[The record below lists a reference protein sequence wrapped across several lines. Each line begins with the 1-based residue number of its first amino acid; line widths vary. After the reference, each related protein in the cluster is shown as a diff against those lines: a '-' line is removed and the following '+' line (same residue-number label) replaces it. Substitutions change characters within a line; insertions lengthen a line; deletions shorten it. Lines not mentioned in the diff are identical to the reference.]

1 MHDDIEIESTFR
13 TWDGTELYYRA
24 WATGGEDGKAL
35 ILLHRGHEHGGRL
48 RSLYRELSLDG
59 FSGFAFDLRG
69 HGRSPGD
76 RGFAD
81 SYDVWVK
88 DLNSFVNFIRDKH
101 GVPPEN
107 MAIVAN
113 SVGAVNAVTWVH
125 DYGVPVRCMVL
136 AAPAFRIR
144 LYVPLAVPLL
154 RLLLRINKKAKVKS
168 YVRAAML
175 THDAQ
180 EARAYDAD
188 KLITRIISVGVLL
201 GLHDTATR
209 ILADAGAVT
218 VPIQILSAESDY
230 VVENRAHGMLFSALS
245 SARKERHVFPG
256 MYHGIFYEKNRG
268 EAIAKARRFIQS
280 CFDEEPGRDVL
291 QADRQGYTRREYD
304 RLRAPASM
312 PVTAF
317 FGLQALAMKTL
328 GRLSH
333 GIRLGWD
340 KGFNSGDS
348 LDYVYRNQPSGQTWL
363 GRLIDKMYLN
373 SIGWRGIRLRRESLK
388 QWIMVAAEQ
397 LRNEGREARIMDV
410 AAGHGR
416 YILEIKRVLGD
427 RAKVLL
433 RDIEATNLES
443 ARLLAGQWGLGGIE
457 FEVGDAFDEESY
469 ACLPFRPNITVVS
482 GLYELVSDNT
492 RVLGSLRAIAGSLD
506 PGGYLICTGQPWHP
520 QIEMIARTLTN
531 RDGTPWVMRRRTQSE
546 LNALLAEAGLQRVDS
561 SIDAYGIFTVTLTR
575 KVG

>member
-1 MHDDIEIESTFR
+1 MRHDLETESTFR
-13 TWDGTELYYRA
+13 TWDGGELYYRA
-24 WATGGEDGKAL
+24 WASGGEDGKAL
-35 ILLHRGHEHGGRL
+35 ILLHRGHEHSGRL
-48 RSLYRELSLDG
+48 RSLYSELSLDG

-88 DLNSFVNFIRDKH
+88 DLNSFINHIRDRH
-101 GVPPEN
+101 GIAPEN

-113 SVGAVNAVTWVH
+113 SVGAVSALTWVH
-125 DYGVPVRCMVL
+125 DYGAHVRCMVL
-136 AAPAFRIR
+136 AAPALRIR

-154 RLLLRINKKAKVKS
+154 RLLLRINKKAMVRS
-168 YVRAAML
+168 YIRAAML

-209 ILADAGAVT
+209 ILSDAGAVT
-218 VPIQILSAESDY
+218 APTQIFSAGSDY
-230 VVENRAHGMLFSALS
+230 VVENRSHGRLFAAISA
-245 SARKERHVFPG
+245 ARKEHHVFPG
-256 MYHGIFYEKNRG
+256 MYHGIFFEKNRG
-268 EAIAKARRFIQS
+268 EAVAKARRFIQS
-280 CFDEEPGRDVL
+280 CFDEEPGQDVL

-317 FGLQALAMKTL
+317 FGLQALAMRTL

-333 GIRLGWD
+333 GIRLGLET
-340 KGFNSGDS
+340 GFNSGDT
-348 LDYVYRNQPSGQTWL
+348 LDYVYRNQPSGVTWL
-363 GRLIDKMYLN
+363 GRLIDKVYLN
-373 SIGWRGIRLRRESLK
+373 SIGWRGIKLRKESLK
-388 QWIMVAAEQ
+388 QWISVAAAR

-416 YILEIKRVLGD
+416 YLLEIKRVLGD
-427 RAKVLL
+427 RVKVLL
-433 RDIEATNLES
+433 RDIDPANLES
-443 ARLLAGQWGLGGIE
+443 CRLLAAQWGLGGIE
-457 FEVGDAFDEESY
+457 FEIGDAFDEKSY

-482 GLYELVSDNT
+482 GLYELISDNT
-492 RVLGSLRAIAGSLD
+492 RVLSSMRAIAGSLE

-531 RDGTPWVMRRRTQSE
+531 RDGTPWVMRRRSQSE

>member
-1 MHDDIEIESTFR
+1 LRHDTEIESTFR

-24 WATGGEDGKAL
+24 WGSGGEDAKAL

-88 DLNSFVNFIRDKH
+88 DLNSFINYIRDRH

-113 SVGAVNAVTWVH
+113 SVGAVNALTWVH

-154 RLLLRINKKAKVKS
+154 RLMLRINKKAIVKS

-175 THDAQ
+175 THDAG
-180 EARAYDAD
+180 EARAYDSD
-188 KLITRIISVGVLL
+188 KLITRVISVGVLL
-201 GLHDTATR
+201 GLRDTAVR
-209 ILADAGAVT
+209 ILSDAGAVT
-218 VPIQILSAESDY
+218 VPTQILSAGSDY
-230 VVENRAHGMLFSALS
+230 VVENRAHVRLFYALEA
-245 SARKERHVFPG
+245 ARKEHHIFPG

-280 CFDEEPGRDVL
+280 CFDEEPGPDLL

-304 RLRAPASM
+304 RLRTPASK
-312 PVTAF
+312 PVMFF
-317 FGLQALAMKTL
+317 FGMQALAMRTL

-333 GIRLGWD
+333 GIRLGWE
-340 KGFNSGDS
+340 KGFNSGES
-348 LDYVYRNQPSGQTWL
+348 LDYIYRNQPSGLTWL
-363 GRLIDKMYLN
+363 GRLIDKVYLN
-373 SIGWRGIRLRRESLK
+373 AIGWRGTRLRKESLK
-388 QWIMVAAEQ
+388 QWILVAVAL
-397 LRNEGREARIMDV
+397 LRSEGRQARIMDV

-416 YILEIKRVLGD
+416 YLLEIKRVLGD
-427 RAKVLL
+427 SVKVLI

-443 ARLLAGQWGLGGIE
+443 ARLLAARWGLGGIE
-457 FEVGDAFDEESY
+457 FEVGDAFDEKSY
-469 ACLPFRPNITVVS
+469 EGLPFRPNIAVVS
-482 GLYELVSDNT
+482 GLYELISDNT
-492 RVLGSLRAIAGSLD
+492 RVLGSMRAIAGSLD

-520 QIEMIARTLTN
+520 QIEMIARTLTD
-531 RDGTPWVMRRRTQSE
+531 RDGSPWVMRRRTQSE

>member
-1 MHDDIEIESTFR
+1 MRHDLEIESTFR
-13 TWDGTELYYRA
+13 TWDGGELYYRA
-24 WATGGEDGKAL
+24 WTSGGEDGKAL
-35 ILLHRGHEHGGRL
+35 ILLHRGHEHCGRL
-48 RSLYRELSLDG
+48 RSLYSELSLDG

-88 DLNSFVNFIRDKH
+88 DLNAFINHIRDRH
-101 GVPPEN
+101 GIAPEN

-113 SVGAVNAVTWVH
+113 SVGAVNALTWVH
-125 DYGVPVRCMVL
+125 DYGVHVRCMVL
-136 AAPAFRIR
+136 AAPALRIR

-154 RLLLRINKKAKVKS
+154 RLLLHINKKAKVKS
-168 YVRAAML
+168 YIRAAML

-209 ILADAGAVT
+209 ILSDAGAVT
-218 VPIQILSAESDY
+218 APTQIFSAGSDY
-230 VVENRAHGMLFSALS
+230 VVENRAHGRLFSAIS
-245 SARKERHVFPG
+245 AARKEHHVFPG
-256 MYHGIFYEKNRG
+256 MYHGIFIEKNRG
-268 EAIAKARRFIQS
+268 EAIAKARGFIQS
-280 CFDEEPGRDVL
+280 CFDEEPGHDVL
-291 QADRQGYTRREYD
+291 QADRQGYTRREHD

-312 PVTAF
+312 PVMAF
-317 FGLQALAMKTL
+317 FGLQALAMRTI

-333 GIRLGWD
+333 GIRLGWE

-348 LDYVYRNQPSGQTWL
+348 LDYVYRNQPSGVTWL
-363 GRLIDKMYLN
+363 GRLIDKVYLN
-373 SIGWRGIRLRRESLK
+373 SIGWRGIKLRKESLK
-388 QWIMVAAEQ
+388 QWISLAAAQ
-397 LRNEGREARIMDV
+397 LRNEGREARILDV

-416 YILEIKRVLGD
+416 YLLEIKRVLGD
-427 RAKVLL
+427 SVKVLL
-433 RDIEATNLES
+433 RDLDPANLES
-443 ARLLAGQWGLGGIE
+443 CRLLAAQWGIGGIE
-457 FEVGDAFDEESY
+457 FEMGDAFDEKSY

-482 GLYELVSDNT
+482 GLYELISDNT
-492 RVLGSLRAIAGSLD
+492 RVLSSMRAIAGSLE

-531 RDGTPWVMRRRTQSE
+531 RDGSPWVMRRRTQSE